1 MVLIMYILEYNSTY
15 LSSCLLPRYL
25 VAMATLLLEILPI
38 AVPYKRGGEREK
50 ERKRK
55 RQKEK
60 RSQTKLIYPK
70 PSARDVSVA
79 CIVSA
84 LSSNTR

>member
-1 MVLIMYILEYNSTY
+1 
-15 LSSCLLPRYL
+15 
-25 VAMATLLLEILPI
+25 MATLLLEIIPI
-38 AVPYKRGGEREK
+38 ALVDKKEKEAERER
-50 ERKRK
+50 E

-70 PSARDVSVA
+70 TSARDFSVT

-84 LSSNTR
+84 PSSNTR